1 MTTRMTDEAVPQ
13 DPIGMTKADT
23 AGDVTIAVVL
33 KVKTVLA
40 LTAAARMITIVGHAA
55 VARMM
60 TIGGPAAAR
69 MMTTIAALRGAVV
82 AGLAIRK
89 GTPKPLAGVGRAVVR
104 MTRITT
110 DANAI
115 AVATMRTVVPV
126 AKVAVG
132 LVTGKAMRK
141 PPTVAGMI
149 VIPTAHAGATTTMMT
164 TAAVPE
170 AKGRVAGSVIA
181 RAMLKPLAAAGMI
194 VVPPALAGVLKTT
207 TMSVA
212 VRATRGTGAGLAIPA
227 GTRTR
232 RGAVGETANHRL

>member
-69 MMTTIAALRGAVV
+69 MMTTIAALRGAVA

-115 AVATMRTVVPV
+115 AVATMRTVVLV

-149 VIPTAHAGATTTMMT
+149 VIPTAHAGATTTMT

-170 AKGRVAGSVIA
+170 AKDRVAGSVIA

-212 VRATRGTGAGLAIPA
+212 VRATRGTAAGLAIHA
-227 GTRTR
+227 GTRR
-232 RGAVGETANHRL
+232 RRDAVGETANHRL